1 MMGKTL
7 ANNGLLNMYHPVP
20 SSSGQ
25 GVNSAKATDLMF
37 DMNKNSEPVEFDN
50 LKHNINDC
58 VMNVSFT
65 TELYAEVIDGV
76 YQERKNIN
84 LNSMSMGFPFGKR
97 SKDKD
102 KYSEY
107 FRNLTYTEILN
118 LIFLTDLK
126 CFLTLQSS
134 HALFLQKNTFISNL
148 YSMLNSTAPYS
159 SSSHGNQQLT
169 ASPDKKRFMTNIYLK
184 DSSSDDS
191 TSNIY
196 NNNYNT
202 NFYESIRILPDLKL
216 LPKKKVRS
224 ELSEKLSASR
234 RILEKPIGRGK
245 LSVKLQ
251 PKQKLNLPNVPTKE
265 SNSNKKK
272 RSDAILLSDQLK
284 PVLDCL
290 TDLRL
295 PINIDFQFNL
305 RGILFESA
313 LFVNVFEDIPVNLFK
328 SNLPRNN
335 STASLFSQAKS
346 GVNNSAFSQAEMGSI
361 RKIQKLFLANIDEH
375 LRKMD
380 GFHLCKKLEKISSG
394 SGGAAVGSSQSPS
407 TNGQDE
413 LKNFDAINKEIKNA
427 LILKLR

>member
-1 MMGKTL
+1 
-7 ANNGLLNMYHPVP
+7 
-20 SSSGQ
+20 
-25 GVNSAKATDLMF
+25 MF
-37 DMNKNSEPVEFDN
+37 DMNKDSEPVEFDG
-50 LKHNINDC
+50 LKHNVNDC
-58 VMNVSFT
+58 FMNVSFT

-107 FRNLTYTEILN
+107 FRNLTYSEILN

-134 HALFLQKNTFISNL
+134 HALFLQKNAFISNL
-148 YSMLNSTAPYS
+148 YSMLNTTAPYS
-159 SSSHGNQQLT
+159 GNHGNQQLT
-169 ASPDKKRFMTNIYLK
+169 ASSDKKKFVTNVYLK
-184 DSSSDDS
+184 DSSSDDN

-216 LPKKKVRS
+216 LPKKTVRS
-224 ELSEKLSASR
+224 ELSEKLSANR

-265 SNSNKKK
+265 SNSSKKK
-272 RSDAILLSDQLK
+272 KSDIILLSDQLK

-328 SNLPRNN
+328 SNLLRNN
-335 STASLFSQAKS
+335 STASLSGQAKP
-346 GVNNSAFSQAEMGSI
+346 GANNSAFSQAEMGSI
-361 RKIQKLFLANIDEH
+361 RKIQKLFFANIDEH

-380 GFHLCKKLEKISSG
+380 GFHLCKKLEKM
-394 SGGAAVGSSQSPS
+394 SGGNGSAAAGSSQSPS
-407 TNGQDE
+407 MNGQDE